1 MTQPAPG
8 GPPPSAAPLSPGH
21 PSAAQPAAGRALAV
35 RCDNLVHVYGT
46 PGSEVA
52 ALRGVDLTV
61 RPGEMVALLGPSGAG
76 KTTLLWHLAGLLR
89 PTAGRVEVNGRRL
102 TELGAGALARFRLTE
117 VGLLLQNPARN
128 LLPYQSA
135 QGNLMF
141 AQAPAR
147 RSAVARRRRAAEL
160 LDRVG
165 LAGAAHRRAGRL
177 SGGEQQRLA
186 LAVALANE
194 PGLLLAD
201 EPTTQLDPVSAA
213 AVIELIRDANTS
225 LGTTVVAVTHD
236 PAVAAALGRTITI
249 RDGRVG
255 AEGLDGQEYVVV
267 GRDGTLQLPADLT
280 DLFPPGSLAR
290 AERHEHGV
298 FLHQVDPPAAAD
310 PGGRPGPAG
319 DLESPGHPGAD
330 GHLGPRGPA
339 GPPGEGAA
347 R

>member
-1 MTQPAPG
+1 MTQPASA
-8 GPPPSAAPLSPGH
+8 GPQPSAGPFPAGQV
-21 PSAAQPAAGRALAV
+21 SAGQVSAGEPPAARPPAV

-61 RPGEMVALLGPSGAG
+61 RPGEMVGLLGPSGAG

-89 PTAGRVEVNGRRL
+89 PTAGRVEINGRRL
-102 TELGAGALARFRLTE
+102 TDLGTGALARFRLAE
-117 VGLLLQNPARN
+117 VGLLLQNPGRN

-135 QGNLMF
+135 LGNLMF
-141 AQAPAR
+141 TQAPAR
-147 RSAVARRRRAAEL
+147 RSASARRMRATEL

-165 LAGAAHRRAGRL
+165 LGGAAHRRAGRL

-186 LAVALANE
+186 LAVALANG

-225 LGTTVVAVTHD
+225 QGTTVVAVTHD

-255 AEGLDGQEYVVV
+255 AEGLAGQEYVVV
-267 GRDGTLQLPADLT
+267 GRDGTLQLPAELT
-280 DLFPPGSLAR
+280 DLFPPGTLAR

-298 FLHQVDPPAAAD
+298 FLHRVDPSGPGDSGARPHPDAHLHPDGQVDPPG
-310 PGGRPGPAG
+310 PGTGR
-319 DLESPGHPGAD
+319 
-330 GHLGPRGPA
+330 
-339 GPPGEGAA
+339 
-347 R
+347 